1 MNNLLYVACGIAL
14 GTALTFY
21 HVDTPRSDD
30 CGVYRVKQKVATAYV
45 LKPPPAPEPE
55 HVFCPTPIAPKPVV
69 EEVKTEEPV
78 VEEEK
83 PRRRHRHHRWR
94 RYWR

>member
-1 MNNLLYVACGIAL
+1 MRDLYWLAGGIAI

-21 HVDTPRSDD
+21 QVDTPRDG
-30 CGVYRVKQKVATAYV
+30 CGVYRVQRKVATAYV

-69 EEVKTEEPV
+69 EEPKTEEPV

-83 PRRRHRHHRWR
+83 PRRRHRRRHWRRWR
-94 RYWR
+94 